1 MKVVKTSDVKPE
13 EATGN
18 LFEGKVTKQS
28 LFDAGMAKELRANL
42 INFGP
47 GAKNVFHTHT
57 NEQILYVT
65 EGEGIVATEHEE
77 QVVTAGT
84 IIFIPAGERHWHGAT
99 QNSSFSHISITVP
112 GIKTNF

>member
-18 LFEGKVTKQS
+18 LFKGKVTKQS
-28 LFDAGMAKELRANL
+28 LFGTEMAKELRANL

-84 IIFIPAGERHWHGAT
+84 IIFIPSGERHWHGAT
-99 QNSSFSHISITVP
+99 QNSPFSHISITVP